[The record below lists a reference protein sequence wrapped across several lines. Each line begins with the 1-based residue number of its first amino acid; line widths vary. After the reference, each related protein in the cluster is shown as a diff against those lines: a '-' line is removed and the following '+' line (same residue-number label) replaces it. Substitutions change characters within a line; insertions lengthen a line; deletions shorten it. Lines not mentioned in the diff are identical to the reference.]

1 MIWRS
6 QPRRN
11 RKKIL
16 SCKSLLPLISL
27 QYAWNALKWIW
38 YLVNEPWINPSKDL
52 PWLMMFLKKQNQTS
66 HFYVFKFFHC
76 VHVSCCIEK
85 VLTILLP
92 DIKLLF
98 KCLLIIS
105 IEMNTNLCKENIVKP
120 SKSIK
125 SRSCQLY
132 AYAYNN
138 LSYYCNNS
146 YSLLIKI
153 LLKYK

>member
-1 MIWRS
+1 MNPES
-6 QPRRN
+6 F
-11 RKKIL
+11 
-16 SCKSLLPLISL
+16 L
-27 QYAWNALKWIW
+27 QRIC
-38 YLVNEPWINPSKDL
+38 

-105 IEMNTNLCKENIVKP
+105 IEMNTNLCKKNIVKP
-120 SKSIK
+120 FKSIK
-125 SRSCQLY
+125 SRSCQLH
-132 AYAYNN
+132 AYNN

-146 YSLLIKI
+146 YSLLIQI
-153 LLKYK
+153 LLKYSYKTTCLC